1 MAGVAQEAAAVGQH
15 ADEVAQQAQA
25 GQGLHLLVHA
35 VVSIAE
41 PPGGAQLDLAGDLV
55 VLERAQDG
63 AQHIKV
69 GGVQAVQDDLRA
81 GIGLGQCAQQAADGG
96 TAIGHGNHVK
106 AGVGAELAVH
116 LVIDVAQAAVM
127 NLHSNVVF
135 LVGSAQF
142 QQQVGGVGVALLLGQ
157 RLAGHSLLERGGR
170 LLGIGINVGDIVQ
183 AVVRSAAAHL
193 DEEFQALFQG
203 ADNAVGAGKLAAH
216 DLFQLVDVVGEA
228 LLADVQGLVGAEGRS
243 DDDLDGGVLLD
254 LLVPLEGVN
263 GVVGGTDHG
272 DVALL
277 DQAADGQFRVVLQL
291 LVAEVPD
298 FLGSLAVQH
307 ALIAEVLLQLEV
319 APGIHRVADGHFQA
333 LGKLLEALAVG
344 LVAGDILLGHA
355 VGTHHAPLVVVTE
368 VVVAAVGQD
377 LMAAQPDLRN
387 ILKTAVLINFLRGN
401 MAVIVDDGQLGR
413 IIMVQVLRGG
423 GLQQK
428 VLIHKRFHVQTL
440 LHYIH
445 YKDDS
450 GGVGTGPDSTYFA
463 HLFRPKTTYSATSAT
478 IIHNK
483 KCFSKLRKLLV
494 NRNYS
499 QKTRWFVVQDAESQK
514 RPENCAKYV
523 R

>member
-1 MAGVAQEAAAVGQH
+1 M
-15 ADEVAQQAQA
+15 
-25 GQGLHLLVHA
+25 L
-35 VVSIAE
+35 
-41 PPGGAQLDLAGDLV
+41 
-55 VLERAQDG
+55 
-63 AQHIKV
+63 
-69 GGVQAVQDDLRA
+69 
-81 GIGLGQCAQQAADGG
+81 
-96 TAIGHGNHVK
+96 
-106 AGVGAELAVH
+106 
-116 LVIDVAQAAVM
+116 
-127 NLHSNVVF
+127 
-135 LVGSAQF
+135 
-142 QQQVGGVGVALLLGQ
+142 
-157 RLAGHSLLERGGR
+157 
-170 LLGIGINVGDIVQ
+170 
-183 AVVRSAAAHL
+183 
-193 DEEFQALFQG
+193 
-203 ADNAVGAGKLAAH
+203 
-216 DLFQLVDVVGEA
+216 QLV
-228 LLADVQGLVGAEGRS
+228 
-243 DDDLDGGVLLD
+243 
-254 LLVPLEGVN
+254 
-263 GVVGGTDHG
+263 
-272 DVALL
+272 
-277 DQAADGQFRVVLQL
+277 
-291 LVAEVPD
+291 VAEVPD
-298 FLGSLAVQH
+298 LLGGLAVQH
-307 ALIAEVLLQLEV
+307 ALIAEVLLQFEV
-319 APGIHRVADGHFQA
+319 APGIHRIADGHFQA

-344 LVAGDILLGHA
+344 LVTGNILLGHT
-355 VGTHHAPLVVVTE
+355 VGAHHTPLVVVTE

-499 QKTRWFVVQDAESQK
+499 QKTRWFVVQDVESPK